1 MDLLSPAALLLLAL
15 VPALIAIR
23 FWLRRRRRTGLRYS
37 SLSLVR
43 EAQPRSGR
51 IRQHLPFGLFVLALA
66 GLVIALARPVQIV
79 SVPAGGTTLILA
91 IDVSRSMCSGDIPPS
106 RLLAAEAAAVA
117 FVQRQSSTTQI
128 GIVAFSGFAEVVQAP
143 TTDQEVLLDVIQSLT
158 TGRRTAIGS
167 AILASLDAI
176 AEIDPNVAKSDSAS
190 ASPGSGPT
198 PVPNGAYAPDIIVL
212 LTDGVSNAGPD
223 PVDAAQ
229 QATARGVRVYTIGFG
244 TADPGAEGAV
254 CPGQFV
260 GNEPPG
266 GPGNG
271 GLGGNG
277 GGQGF
282 GQGGGQGGF
291 RRGIDETT
299 LKAVADATGGTYH
312 PAQSADQL
320 RDVFQNLP
328 TTLILKHEVVELS
341 VIFAAAGALFVAL
354 AIFLGQAWRP
364 LP

>member
-1 MDLLSPAALLLLAL
+1 MDLLSPAALLLLVL

-23 FWLRRRRRTGLRYS
+23 FWLRRRRRSGLRYS

-66 GLVIALARPVQIV
+66 SLVIALARPVQIV
-79 SVPAGGTTLILA
+79 SVAAGGTTLILA
-91 IDVSRSMCSGDIPPS
+91 MDVSRSMCSGDIPPS
-106 RLLAAEAAAVA
+106 RLLAAEAAAAA

-190 ASPGSGPT
+190 APPGSGPT

-212 LTDGVSNAGPD
+212 LTDGVSNAGPE
-223 PVDAAQ
+223 PVEAAK

-254 CPGQFV
+254 CPGQFI
-260 GNEPPG
+260 GNEPQG
-266 GPGNG
+266 GQGNG
-271 GLGGNG
+271 GFGNG

-282 GQGGGQGGF
+282 GQGGGPGGF
-291 RRGIDETT
+291 QRAIDETT
-299 LKAVADATGGTYH
+299 LKAVADATGGTYQ

-341 VIFAAAGALFVAL
+341 VIFAAAGALLITL